1 MDIDLEIEADEV
13 AYIYLGTDK
22 HNNLKNL
29 DLPDSHPIRAI
40 TGLQEVVDKVG
51 RTEDGAEVNEIV
63 GVRVNG
69 TPLDIAEDRTVDVPV
84 PTSYGYYLD
93 LDGEN
98 GIISLKDRNGV
109 VLSTIDTNLER
120 IVESGR
126 YDADTNELV
135 LVLDDKNEIRIDASK
150 LVDVYTADGETIVES
165 GHVFALS
172 KGSKDALN
180 DSKDHIADRSNPHNV
195 TKDQVGLSNV
205 DNTSDMSKP
214 ISTLMQQALDGKA
227 DDSAVVHKSGNE
239 DISGIKR
246 FEDVRLRTPLTL
258 EPASYLTKRLQIIN
272 QDTGDVI
279 GYYGLAGDGTS
290 TRTYIS
296 VFRKVNGETVYSDLQ
311 AHLKADGTKYA
322 LAPTWNAGTADNTDK
337 IVTTK
342 MANSLPS
349 LVHTTGNEEIAG
361 IKSHLDD
368 VTRKTTDRDRTAQ
381 TGKGNGA
388 GVAIY
393 DVNNKKVSSIY
404 NEFSP
409 SFSRTAIYA
418 YNENSDGAQISSNIS
433 ITMLPDGTS
442 YGTAPATK
450 DAHPTN
456 AIVTKGYLQSTIEQ
470 ASFSKQ
476 PYVVAYDPAVA
487 ITNPQT
493 CITYQGQCAS
503 YTKPVMS
510 NDVLDRGS
518 WTDDEPLLKR
528 IQYCT
533 FRTDG
538 TIKEVLYK
546 NDLNKVWIKNFA
558 DNIPD
563 TPIYSNDE
571 LMQYCATLTQPS
583 EIPSDAAESSI
594 TTLDT
599 MVVIPT
605 LYTYGDE
612 RGFRISFD
620 PSQGEAE
627 AHTIDGE
634 VCKYIAIGVYLGS
647 VNGDGNLMSVSQ
659 AKPVMSTSRYNFRAK
674 LLNKDESHG
683 KWRLLNYWDS
693 RLLKMLTVL
702 IGGSMN
708 AQATFGNGMISS
720 MGIDSSGLT
729 NTWTRNYATYTG
741 KTDKVGMFGQSAEFT
756 QKFDVD
762 AYGKYDNGNTTK
774 VKQVK
779 CLVEAPWGQCWQF
792 ADDHC
797 NEPSTGRL
805 FAGKNS
811 AKIIHPLDDNNG
823 LYFTNQVASPTLIEH
838 ICTII
843 DPTDGLPG
851 LLTEAK
857 GAYSNVIHTESA
869 AWGLPAVKAG
879 SSSTGSCDGWWMLP
893 RSSAGVKNGIVGG
906 NSLDGSRCGPFNWNG
921 NITLSWTYVN
931 VGARPVFVF
940 N

>member
-1 MDIDLEIEADEV
+1 MTNDMDIDLEIEADEV

-51 RTEDGAEVNEIV
+51 RTEDGAEINRII

-93 LDGEN
+93 LDGNN
-98 GIISLKDRNGV
+98 GVISLKDRDGV

-120 IVESGR
+120 IVKSGR
-126 YDADTNELV
+126 YDANTNELV
-135 LVLDDKNEIRIDASK
+135 LVLDDNSEIRIDASK
-150 LVDVYTADGETIVES
+150 LVDVYTADGETIVET

-180 DSKDHIADRSNPHNV
+180 DSKNHIADRSNPHHV

-227 DDSAVVHKSGNE
+227 NDDAVVHKSGDTMTGALNIRSGYPNITLINSGSTGAN
-239 DISGIKR
+239 DIVAKDSASKLGILRFKR
-246 FEDVRLRTPLTL
+246 T
-258 EPASYLTKRLQIIN
+258 
-272 QDTGDVI
+272 DTFNSIELVPITFGTDS
-279 GYYGLAGDGTS
+279 LATGMA
-290 TRTYIS
+290 
-296 VFRKVNGETVYSDLQ
+296 VYSD
-311 AHLKADGTKYA
+311 ANGVTC
-322 LAPTWNAGTADNTDK
+322 NAVTPSNNADNSIK
-337 IVTTK
+337 IATTEWVNK
-342 MANSLPS
+342 AST
-349 LVHTTGNEEIAG
+349 LVHTTGNETIAG
-361 IKSHLDD
+361 TKTFTAPPI
-368 VTRKTTDRDRTAQ
+368 VTTDMVLIGKKSDYDLTVLPSYRVVQYIPFRDKNNVTNTQ
-381 TGKGNGA
+381 IES
-388 GVAIY
+388 VY
-393 DVNNKKVSSIY
+393 DTS
-404 NEFSP
+404 
-409 SFSRTAIYA
+409 
-418 YNENSDGAQISSNIS
+418 GAQSLLFSMRNRE
-433 ITMLPDGTS
+433 TAKWTYFGLNHDRYGD
-442 YGTAPATK
+442 YGTAPATD
-450 DAHPTN
+450 DAHPDN
-456 AIVTKGYLQSTIEQ
+456 AIVTKKYLLDKI
-470 ASFSKQ
+470 AFSKQ
-476 PYVVAYDPAVA
+476 PYVVAYNPAVA
-487 ITNPQT
+487 ITNPT
-493 CITYQGQCAS
+493 SCITYQGRCAS
-503 YTKPVMS
+503 YVKPAMS
-510 NDVLDRGS
+510 NNVLDRGS

-533 FRTDG
+533 FRPDG

-546 NDLNKVWIKNFA
+546 NDLTKVWIKNFA
-558 DNIPD
+558 ENVPD
-563 TPIYSNDE
+563 TPIYTNDE

-583 EIPSDAAESSI
+583 EIPPDAAESSI
-594 TTLDT
+594 ITLDT

-612 RGFRISFD
+612 RGFRISLD

-634 VCKYIAIGVYLGS
+634 VCKYIAIGVYLGT
-647 VNGDGNLMSVSQ
+647 VKDDKLMSVSQ
-659 AKPVMSTSRYNFRAK
+659 AEPLRSTSRYNFRAK
-674 LLNKDESHG
+674 LIGKDETHG
-683 KWRLLNYWDS
+683 KWRLLTYWDS

-702 IGGSMN
+702 IGGSMDG
-708 AQATFGNGMISS
+708 QVTFGNGLITA
-720 MGIDSSGLT
+720 MGVDSTST
-729 NTWTRNYATYTG
+729 TDIWTRNYATYTG

-762 AYGKYDNGNTTK
+762 AYGKYDNGSTVVNR
-774 VKQVK
+774 QVK

-811 AKIIHPLDDNNG
+811 AKVIHPLDNNSG
-823 LYFTNQVASPTLIEH
+823 QYFTNQVASPTLIEH
-838 ICTII
+838 ICTIT

-851 LLTEAK
+851 QLTEAK
-857 GAYSNVIHTESA
+857 KAYSDVIHTESA

-879 SSSTGSCDGWWMLP
+879 SSSTGTCDGWWMLS
-893 RSSAGVKNGIVGG
+893 RSSAGVKNNIVGG
-906 NSLDGSRCGPFNWNG
+906 SSAYASGCGPFTWSG
-921 NITLSWTYVN
+921 YDTLSWASVSI
-931 VGARPVFVF
+931 GARPVFVF